1 MKPSSI
7 ILTNV
12 SQADGKSKLRPA
24 VVLCKLPKYNDLLVC
39 GISSQIHQVVD
50 GFDEI
55 INEHD
60 SDFKNSGLAI
70 TSLIRLGFLAVLQQK
85 NIAGTIGTI
94 SDERHNRL
102 LHHLSDYLLRKIT
115 V

>member
-1 MKPSSI
+1 MKPSSV

-12 SQADGKSKLRPA
+12 SQSDGKSKLRPA

-39 GISSQIHQVVD
+39 GVSSQIHQAVD
-50 GFDEI
+50 CFDEI
-55 INEHD
+55 INKDD
-60 SDFKNSGLAI
+60 SDFKNSGLAV

-94 SDERHNRL
+94 SVERHKRL
-102 LHHLSDYLLRKIT
+102 LHNLSDYLVRENSI
-115 V
+115 